1 MDTRKESRLDAKNT
15 TQAIE
20 GECECKAT
28 PPPPKS
34 HIEGQGGAVWTF
46 LSEEHLLFPSRPDA
60 PS

>member
-28 PPPPKS
+28 PPPQ
-34 HIEGQGGAVWTF
+34 IAYRRAGWGGMDI
-46 LSEEHLLFPSRPDA
+46 S
-60 PS
+60 